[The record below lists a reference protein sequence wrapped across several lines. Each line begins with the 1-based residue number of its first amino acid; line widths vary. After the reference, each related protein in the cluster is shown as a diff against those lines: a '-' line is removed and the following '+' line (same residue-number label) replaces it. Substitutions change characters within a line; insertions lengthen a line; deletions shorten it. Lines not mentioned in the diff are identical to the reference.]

1 VVIKDS
7 IAIPAS
13 NGGNG
18 YRFLAP
24 VIGIILIDCQ
34 QQNPALGGA

>member
-1 VVIKDS
+1 VIKDS
-7 IAIPAS
+7 TAIPAS
-13 NGGNG
+13 NGGIFDC
-18 YRFLAP
+18 FLTP